1 MKSHFHQQLEALR
14 MTVLQMAAK
23 TERAMERALKALNER
38 DEVLAQEVIDGD
50 QEINE
55 LELEIDRLSLKLLAL
70 EQPMAR
76 DLRFIVGSIR
86 MSIDLERI
94 ADQAVNI
101 AQRAKFL
108 GQRPPLEPL
117 PALQRLADTAM
128 DMLRVAV
135 ASFMNGN
142 VNQAR
147 DVCQMDDEADEM
159 NSRVLRTMIEYMIE
173 ESRTVERAVQT
184 IIVARCLERVA
195 DQTTNIAENVI
206 FIVDGVNIKHHCET

>member
-23 TERAMERALKALNER
+23 TERAMERALKAFNER

-101 AQRAKFL
+101 AQRAQYL
-108 GQRPPLEPL
+108 WQRPPLEPV

-128 DMLRVAV
+128 DMLHVAV

-159 NSRVLRTMIEYMIE
+159 NSRVLRTMLEYMVE

-206 FIVDGVNIKHHCET
+206 FIVDGVNIKHHCEP

>member
-14 MTVLQMAAK
+14 MIVLQMAAK

-108 GQRPPLEPL
+108 FQRPPLEPL

-147 DVCQMDDEADEM
+147 DVCQMDDDADEM

-206 FIVDGVNIKHHCET
+206 FNVDGVNIKHHCET

>member
-108 GQRPPLEPL
+108 CQRPPLEPL

-147 DVCQMDDEADEM
+147 DVCQMDDDADEM